1 MTLRLLPSW
10 RTLQTGLLLLPVLA
24 LPISAGAQSAN
35 LSVNA
40 AQTIRTVDERVF
52 GVNAVTWDW
61 QTAAPQT
68 ITLLQDA
75 GIRSIRIPGG
85 SASDVF
91 HWMPA
96 TGTAGASWGMSAF
109 SQLISGVGAQAFVTV
124 NYGDGTAQ
132 EAAAWVAYANFSA
145 TLPGTPADVTIGVD
159 SNNFDWKTAGYWAA
173 LRAAAPLATDDGLNY
188 MRLSHPAPFSLKYWE
203 VGNECYGSWENDT
216 HAAKWDPVTYAN
228 VAKTYITAMKAVDPT
243 IKIGAVSEVSEDALD
258 YQSPVHIVTN
268 PVTGATHH
276 GWTPVMLTQFNTSP
290 VVMPDFLIYHRY
302 EQAPGGES
310 DSVLLMAPENGA
322 STTGQSW
329 AADAAGLR
337 LELNDYLGTA
347 LAANIEL
354 DITENNSVYTNPGKQ
369 STSLVNGLYLADSI
383 ANVLQTEFNSLVW
396 WDLRNGEDNT
406 QNNSSALYGWRMYG
420 DYGILAIPSG
430 KSWGD
435 ASAFDG
441 YPTYYTM
448 KLLSYFVRGGDTV
461 VKANSDNILLPIYA
475 ALRADGSLSLLVINK
490 SPTSSYAANISLTS
504 FVPLPAAT
512 VYSYG
517 IPQDTAA
524 QTGSGSKDIA
534 NSSLSNVAQAFSVS
548 VAPYSATVISL
559 QEAPPT
565 ISAQPGS
572 QMSTSGQ
579 SVVFSVTANA
589 GPVPTYRWQ
598 RQATGT
604 TTWVDLSDTTIYGG
618 FHTASLT
625 VNSVTAAM
633 NGDSFRCV
641 VTNPG
646 GTVTTTQATLVVET
660 TLAVETFAGQTGTT
674 GHADGTGS
682 AAQFNSPADV
692 AVDAAGNVYVADT
705 SNNTVR
711 MITPAGAVTTLA
723 GQSGSNG
730 HSDGTGTAALFNQPA
745 GIAVDGSGNAYVAD
759 TNNNIVRKVVIASG
773 AVTTLAG
780 QAGVI
785 GSADGTGTAASFSG
799 PSGIVVDATGNL
811 YVSDT
816 LNDTIRKI
824 TSAGVVTTVAGTSGS
839 ASFNDGTGSAARF
852 SGPQGLALDASGN
865 LFVADSNNSAIRKVV
880 VASGVVTT
888 VAGGM
893 VVMPSSLRTAMA
905 EASGVGNSAA
915 SSVIT
920 PTPPNPGFGST
931 DGSSSQAKFFYPCA
945 VAVDASGNLYVA
957 DTDNHTLREITPN
970 GAVSTLAGLA
980 GSSGSADGIGT
991 AARFNYPTGVAVDS
1005 SGKVYVADTNN
1016 NTIRIAVVPVAPA
1029 ITTQPQS
1036 QSVTA
1041 GATVN
1046 FTVTATGSPAPT
1058 YQWSF
1063 NGTPISGA
1071 TSSALTVNSAQSAN
1085 AGSYTVAVANS
1096 SGSVTSNTA
1105 SLTVNPVVTPPSGGG
1120 GGGGG
1125 GGAPSV
1131 WFYGVLGLL
1140 ALTRRMFRR
1149 K

>member
-1 MTLRLLPSW
+1 M
-10 RTLQTGLLLLPVLA
+10 QTGLLLLPVLA
-24 LPISAGAQSAN
+24 LPISIGAQSAN

-61 QTAAPQT
+61 QNAAPQT
-68 ITLLQDA
+68 ITMLQDA
-75 GIRSIRIPGG
+75 GIRIFRIPGG
-85 SASDVF
+85 SASDGF
-91 HWMPA
+91 HWMPV
-96 TGTAGASWGMSAF
+96 TGTAGSSWGMSAF
-109 SQLISGVGAQAFVTV
+109 SQLISGVNAQAFVTV

-159 SNNFDWKTAGYWAA
+159 SNAFDWKTAGYWSA

-188 MRLSHPAPFSLKYWE
+188 MRLSHPAPFALKYWE

-228 VAKTYITAMKAVDPT
+228 VAKTYIAAMKAVDPT

-258 YQSPVHIVTN
+258 FQSPVHTVTN

-276 GWTPVMLTQFNTSP
+276 GWTPVMLTQFKTTP

-430 KSWGD
+430 QSWGD

-448 KLLSYFVRGGDTV
+448 KLLSHFVRGGDTV

-534 NSSLSNVAQAFSVS
+534 TSSLSNAAQTFSVS

-565 ISAQPGS
+565 ISAQPVS

-598 RQATGT
+598 RQTTGT

-646 GTVTTTQATLVVET
+646 GTVTTTEATLVVET
-660 TLAVETFAGQTGTT
+660 PLAVVTFAGQTGTT
-674 GHADGTGS
+674 GHSDGTGT
-682 AAQFNSPADV
+682 AAQFNSPADL

-705 SNNTVR
+705 INNTVR
-711 MITPAGAVTTLA
+711 MITPAGVVTTIA
-723 GQSGSNG
+723 GQAGSNG
-730 HSDGTGTAALFNQPA
+730 NSDGSGTAALFNQPA
-745 GIAVDGSGNAYVAD
+745 GIAVDGAGNAYVAD
-759 TNNNIVRKVVIASG
+759 TNNNTIRKVVIASG

-780 QAGVI
+780 QAGII

-799 PSGIVVDATGNL
+799 PSGIVVDATGDL

-824 TSAGVVTTVAGTSGS
+824 TSSGVVTTVAGTSGS
-839 ASFNDGTGSAARF
+839 ASFNDGTGSLARF

-888 VAGGM
+888 VAGVM
-893 VVMPSSLRTAMA
+893 VVRPVSLRTAMA
-905 EASGVGNSAA
+905 EAAPPTTFSPG
-915 SSVIT
+915 SS
-920 PTPPNPGFGST
+920 GST

-945 VAVDASGNLYVA
+945 IAVDASGNLYVA
-957 DTDNHTLREITPN
+957 DTDNHTLREITTN

-980 GSSGSADGIGT
+980 GSHGSADGVGT
-991 AARFNYPTGVAVDS
+991 AVRFNYPTGVAVDS

-1029 ITTQPQS
+1029 ITAQPQNAT
-1036 QSVTA
+1036 VTA
-1041 GATVN
+1041 GQNAT
-1046 FTVTATGSPAPT
+1046 FTVTATGAPAPT
-1058 YQWSF
+1058 YLWSF
-1063 NGTPISGA
+1063 NGAPISGA
-1071 TSSALTVNSAQSAN
+1071 TSSTLAINNAQSGN
-1085 AGSYTVAVANS
+1085 AGSYTVAVTNS
-1096 SGSVTSNTA
+1096 SGTVTSNPA
-1105 SLTVNPVVTPPSGGG
+1105 SLTVNSVVTPPSGGGG